1 MHVDRWMGE
10 ERESWNQYDS
20 NKGINLVT
28 EANSCRPAGWHQSGI
43 YSISGVVDR
52 KFTLAG
58 RA

>member
-1 MHVDRWMGE
+1 MQIDGW
-10 ERESWNQYDS
+10 ERKEKVGISMTAI
-20 NKGINLVT
+20 KGINLVT
-28 EANSCRPAGWHQSGI
+28 EANSCRSAGWHQSGI